1 MGGMG
6 ASGRLGDVPEAP
18 GIHNETAAFK
28 TKGGQ
33 STRCLQG
40 RLESGPLL
48 AVVRISLQST
58 CAARGSRSRTSV
70 ARITRSTT
78 HARTSSAR
86 LPKATWPEQ
95 RSRACATARSSTFGR
110 AQTIADLHRAHGVR
124 IISDDTVARFE
135 GTRRVASVVTRRG
148 LRLECD
154 FVVVGIGI
162 EPVVDCWA
170 IAAFTSTTGLSLTS
184 TAAPTSAVSMLQVMS
199 RITTIRS
206 LIGRCEWSTGRTP
219 SSRARRR
226 RAACSASL
234 SPTTRSTGSG
244 LTNMRR
250 ICSTPDSSGTKAL
263 ICAPYT
269 QVRSGRGQT
278 ESDDDIPDPRLRGNR
293 LVSPSDVCPPC
304 LDRAD
309 RRLRTPGP
317 ETCSVPEQP
326 AVSAILR
333 RRQNWC
339 LPTGPR
345 VANRR

>member
-28 TKGGQ
+28 TKGGP

-162 EPVVDCWA
+162 EPVVDMLGDSGIHLDNGVVVDQYCRTN
-170 IAAFTSTTGLSLTS
+170 ISGIYAAGDVANHYHPVFDRQMRVEHWQNAVKQG
-184 TAAPTSAVSMLQVMS
+184 AAAARSMLGKLV
-199 RITTIRS
+199 TYD
-206 LIGRCEWSTGRTP
+206 EVHWFWS
-219 SSRARRR
+219 
-226 RAACSASL
+226 
-234 SPTTRSTGSG
+234 
-244 LTNMRR
+244 
-250 ICSTPDSSGTKAL
+250 DQ
-263 ICAPYT
+263 Y
-269 QVRSGRGQT
+269 
-278 ESDDDIPDPRLRGNR
+278 E
-293 LVSPSDVCPPC
+293 
-304 LDRAD
+304 
-309 RRLRTPGP
+309 
-317 ETCSVPEQP
+317 
-326 AVSAILR
+326 
-333 RRQNWC
+333 
-339 LPTGPR
+339 
-345 VANRR
+345 ANLQYAG